1 MKHCKIYLL
10 CLTSWLLLSPTHLSA
25 GGGDFYSPFY
35 IDKGFNILPPSLTSR
50 RSYKRSGYSSGTYYS
65 ETSDEALAREKFNVQ
80 AWSEFLKRDTKES
93 KDIVY
98 GGTIPKDLDAE
109 TKAYLNAVRM
119 QEPLVTQPQKEQP
132 PYNLAIEKLT
142 TALADTKADF
152 LRQRYIFLI
161 LRLAHYSKQYDKVA
175 ALYAQFLPERQH
187 PSAEIGYWIDA
198 LQAGALQRIGKRAEA
213 AYRFASIFRD
223 SKTRRLEA
231 QLNFKIKTDEEWE
244 ALLALCQNNNEK
256 ALMYFIRSLKTKAN
270 SLQELETIYALAPD
284 SQWVDEALI
293 RELEYVQFA
302 KDMRGIPGSA
312 PWHQITSVNH
322 EQLIA
327 DSKGDPKLLEQT
339 KQRRVTY
346 LAELS
351 ELAGKIQTDKK
362 RKDLFLSDYAAL
374 YLKLLQKQVVTVQEV
389 NDFQATYP
397 DDARLAATKPL
408 EYFVYLESLKTIDEP
423 TEQQISTYLKQL
435 MPLYRSGEEYG
446 DDRSDFSLNIMDYTY
461 IKLEPLYLQQKED
474 WQPAKTYAAKNRG
487 TVTLDNMLVVELLD
501 FQKLLK
507 EKSSRHSLL
516 LTDMMKSM
524 RETNERYSLDEAIAR
539 KYLAANMPEKALAA
553 LAKTPKQTLA
563 QLSRT
568 YNPFNTSLSGNN
580 RKPGSP
586 KSLRKVIETLQTL
599 QKQVKENPKDA
610 QAYFLL
616 GTLHYNMSWFG
627 NSPMLLR
634 YYRQTSNW
642 LGGQIDMT
650 TAKDYYQ
657 RALKHSNN
665 RNLTAKTLYAL
676 AKIEQVNFFTK
687 NNKKGNH
694 FTNRQ
699 LSYRDAVLKQK
710 AQGFGKYL
718 GKLKAYEDTN
728 YFSQVISQCA
738 DYGYFHSQ

>member
-80 AWSEFLKRDTKES
+80 AWSEFLKRDAKES

-98 GGTIPKDLDAE
+98 GGTIPEDLDAE

-175 ALYAQFLPERQH
+175 ALYAQF
-187 PSAEIGYWIDA
+187 
-198 LQAGALQRIGKRAEA
+198 
-213 AYRFASIFRD
+213 
-223 SKTRRLEA
+223 
-231 QLNFKIKTDEEWE
+231 
-244 ALLALCQNNNEK
+244 NNEK

-351 ELAGKIQTDKK
+351 ELAG
-362 RKDLFLSDYAAL
+362 R
-374 YLKLLQKQVVTVQEV
+374 
-389 NDFQATYP
+389 
-397 DDARLAATKPL
+397 R
-408 EYFVYLESLKTIDEP
+408 
-423 TEQQISTYLKQL
+423 STCC
-435 MPLYRSGEEYG
+435 
-446 DDRSDFSLNIMDYTY
+446 
-461 IKLEPLYLQQKED
+461 
-474 WQPAKTYAAKNRG
+474 
-487 TVTLDNMLVVELLD
+487 
-501 FQKLLK
+501 
-507 EKSSRHSLL
+507 H
-516 LTDMMKSM
+516 
-524 RETNERYSLDEAIAR
+524 
-539 KYLAANMPEKALAA
+539 
-553 LAKTPKQTLA
+553 
-563 QLSRT
+563 
-568 YNPFNTSLSGNN
+568 
-580 RKPGSP
+580 
-586 KSLRKVIETLQTL
+586 
-599 QKQVKENPKDA
+599 
-610 QAYFLL
+610 
-616 GTLHYNMSWFG
+616 
-627 NSPMLLR
+627 
-634 YYRQTSNW
+634 
-642 LGGQIDMT
+642 
-650 TAKDYYQ
+650 
-657 RALKHSNN
+657 
-665 RNLTAKTLYAL
+665 
-676 AKIEQVNFFTK
+676 
-687 NNKKGNH
+687 
-694 FTNRQ
+694 
-699 LSYRDAVLKQK
+699 
-710 AQGFGKYL
+710 
-718 GKLKAYEDTN
+718 
-728 YFSQVISQCA
+728 
-738 DYGYFHSQ
+738 